1 MAKQPRIIV
10 GQVAAIT
17 GGGRGIG
24 RATAQALA
32 REGVKIAIGDLDAE
46 AAKKTAEDI
55 GHGTI
60 GLPLDVTDRDSF
72 AAFLSEVEEQLGPV
86 DIMINNAGIMQL
98 GRFVDED
105 LATTKRMIDI
115 NIYGVHYGCE
125 LTLPSMLQRGRGHIV
140 NIASS
145 AGKAGYPGGATYCG
159 TKHYVVGMSEALRW
173 ETRGTGVE
181 ISCVMPVVVQTELGS
196 GLPQTRGV
204 KHVLPEDVAHEIVSA
219 LKEARFDVYVPRSV
233 GPLNQFS
240 AAIPRRGREA
250 IARAVKADKVLMDI
264 DQGAR
269 AAYELRA
276 SHSTTAELADADAK
290 QLEESSK
297 S

>member
-1 MAKQPRIIV
+1 MAKQPRILV

-24 RATAQALA
+24 RATARALA
-32 REGVKIAIGDLDAE
+32 REGVKVAIGDLDAASAEE
-46 AAKKTAEDI
+46 AAAQI
-55 GHGTI
+55 GSGAI

-72 AAFLSEVEEQLGPV
+72 AAFIAEAEDQLGPV
-86 DIMINNAGIMQL
+86 DIIINNAGIMQL
-98 GRFVDED
+98 GRFIDED
-105 LATTKRMIDI
+105 LATTRRMIDI

-145 AGKAGYPGGATYCG
+145 AGKGGYPGGATYCG

-181 ISCVMPVVVQTELGS
+181 VSCVMPVVVQTELGS
-196 GLPQTRGV
+196 GLPQTRAV
-204 KHVLPEDVAHEIVSA
+204 KHIQPEDVADEIVSA
-219 LKEARFDVYVPRSV
+219 LKTPRFDVYVPRSV
-233 GPLNQFS
+233 GAINQV
-240 AAIPRRGREA
+240 AAVLPRRGREA
-250 IARAVKADKVLMDI
+250 IVRATKADKVLMDI
-264 DQGAR
+264 DQSAR

-276 SHSTTAELADADAK
+276 SHSTTAELEDAESK
-290 QLEESSK
+290 QLEQGSRS
-297 S
+297 

>member
-24 RATAQALA
+24 RATARALA
-32 REGVKIAIGDLDAE
+32 REGVKVAIGDLDAE
-46 AAKKTAEDI
+46 SAQKVAQEI
-55 GHGTI
+55 GGGAI
-60 GLPLDVTDRDSF
+60 GVHLDVTDHESF
-72 AAFLSEVEEQLGPV
+72 ASFIVQSEEQLGPV
-86 DIMINNAGIMQL
+86 DIIINNAGIMPV
-98 GRFVDED
+98 GRFVDEP

-115 NIYGVHYGCE
+115 NIYGVHYGCQ

-145 AGKAGYPGGATYCG
+145 AGKAGYPGIVTYSG

-173 ETRGTGVE
+173 ETRGSGVE
-181 ISCVMPVVVQTELGS
+181 VSCVMPVIVQTELGS
-196 GLPQTRGV
+196 GLQKTRGI
-204 KHVLPEDVAHEIVSA
+204 KHVQPEDVANEIISA
-219 LKEARFDVYVPRSV
+219 LKQPRFDVYVPRSV
-233 GPLNQFS
+233 GPLTQFS

-250 IARAVKADKVLMDI
+250 IARAVKADKALVDI

-276 SHSTTAELADADAK
+276 SQSTSTELAEAQKK
-290 QLEESSK
+290 QLEQSSK

>member
-1 MAKQPRIIV
+1 MAKQQRIIV

-24 RATAQALA
+24 RATAKALA

-46 AAKKTAEDI
+46 SAQQVADEI
-55 GHGTI
+55 GSGAI

-72 AAFLSEVEEQLGPV
+72 AAFIAAAEEQLGPV

-145 AGKAGYPGGATYCG
+145 AGKGGYPGGATYCG

-196 GLPQTRGV
+196 GLPQTRAV
-204 KHVLPEDVAHEIVSA
+204 KHVQPEDVANEIVSA

-233 GPLNQFS
+233 GPINQV
-240 AAIPRRGREA
+240 AAVLPRRGREA
-250 IARAVKADKVLMDI
+250 IVRATKADKVLMDI
-264 DQGAR
+264 DQSAR

-276 SHSTTAELADADAK
+276 SHSTTAELADAETK
-290 QLEESSK
+290 QLEESKK